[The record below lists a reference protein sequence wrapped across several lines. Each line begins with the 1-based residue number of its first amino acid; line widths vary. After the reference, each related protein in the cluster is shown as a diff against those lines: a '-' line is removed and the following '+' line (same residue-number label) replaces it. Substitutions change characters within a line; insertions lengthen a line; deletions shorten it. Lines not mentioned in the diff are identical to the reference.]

1 LEADVKNNSE
11 TGYKAEIAGGVVCKI
26 PIKVRI
32 YDIQKNSDNYTPA
45 PRRGRGVYCFTSVG
59 PSVHQ

>member
-1 LEADVKNNSE
+1 VEADVKNNSE

-32 YDIQKNSDNYTPA
+32 YEPLIKYLVSL
-45 PRRGRGVYCFTSVG
+45 
-59 PSVHQ
+59 